1 VYIEFTLPQGAGG
14 MTASH
19 ALSIVR
25 KQLAVWAEKYNIPY
39 KQKTIKYTHRVTFDN
54 DEFYTFFT
62 LTWNPQQSNVLR
74 QFRIVSD
81 LNNKI

>member
-1 VYIEFTLPQGAGG
+1 MPYDTLYAIRD
-14 MTASH
+14 
-19 ALSIVR
+19 AL
-25 KQLAVWAEKYNIPY
+25 LAWSTKHNIPY

-62 LTWNPQQSNVLR
+62 LTWNPQESHVLR

>member
-1 VYIEFTLPQGAGG
+1 MASAIE
-14 MTASH
+14 ASI
-19 ALSIVR
+19 L
-25 KQLAVWAEKYNIPY
+25 LWAHKYEIPSSDY
-39 KQKTIKYTHRVTFDN
+39 SQKTIKYTHRVTFDN